1 MTTICNED
9 PIAAFEEL
17 PEPNKMVLGFLVK
30 FFQYL
35 TQPEFVET
43 TKMTKMNI
51 ATLIAPCIMHCPCVD
66 IKKTVVFMEQERR
79 FLLGL
84 LEGLDAHSYPNFRLM
99 DTDIDDF
106 AVKKKKTR
114 WPSIIKRHS
123 TSLNLSSLRGDN
135 SLFPPSPHSPT
146 PSVSPPSYDE
156 SLTSSDKSKGKKK
169 KKHHSSSANPSH
181 SSHKGKPHQ
190 EINDDEAK
198 KDVDKEKKDKEKKDK
213 DKEKEKKEKGTGK
226 E

>member
-1 MTTICNED
+1 MTTISNED

-66 IKKTVVFMEQERR
+66 IKNTVVFMEQERR

-84 LEGLDAHSYPNFRLM
+84 LEGLDAHSYPNFRLIE
-99 DTDIDDF
+99 TDIDDF
-106 AVKKKKTR
+106 TVKKKKTR

-123 TSLNLSSLRGDN
+123 TSLNLSSLRGDS
-135 SLFPPSPHSPT
+135 SLFPPSPT
-146 PSVSPPSYDE
+146 PSVSPPSYNE
-156 SLTSSDKSKGKKK
+156 SMASSDKTKTKKK

-181 SSHKGKPHQ
+181 SSHKTKSHQ
-190 EINDDEAK
+190 EISDEESK
-198 KDVDKEKKDKEKKDK
+198 KEFDKGNLEKKE
-213 DKEKEKKEKGTGK
+213 KEKEKKEKKDK